1 MDTRPLIDPELA
13 PAFAEMERNSKLLTM
28 ELIPEARERMRAAV
42 KLDGLSDEVSRTSF
56 DITASDG
63 HEFNVRVHRAKSAT
77 GALPA
82 VVWMHGGGMVAG
94 TNLQDDARFDV
105 WCRTLGIVG
114 VSVDYGLAPE
124 RPYPGPL
131 EDCYAALAWAH
142 EHADELGIRRD
153 AIGIGGSSA
162 GGNLAA
168 GLALL
173 ARDRGEYPVAFQTLI
188 YPMLDDRMTT
198 PSSQWDVPMW
208 PAPVL
213 ELMWNC
219 YLQGRRGEPDVDY
232 YASPGRAP
240 DMAGLPP
247 AFMCV
252 GTLDGFLD
260 DVMIYAQRMIQ
271 AGVPVELH
279 VYPGAPHG
287 FDLYMPESRIGQRGR
302 RHVEEWLSGLIARL
316 P

>member
-1 MDTRPLIDPELA
+1 PPLLRRVLNDPQQPEPPADPLPPPSTTLTPSTREPTGGS
-13 PAFAEMERNSKLLTM
+13 R
-28 ELIPEARERMRAAV
+28 
-42 KLDGLSDEVSRTSF
+42 LSDEVSRTSH
-56 DITASDG
+56 DIDAADG
-63 HEFNVRVHRAKSAT
+63 YRFNVRVHRPKGVA

-82 VVWMHGGGMVAG
+82 LVWMHGGGMVAG

-105 WCRTLGIVG
+105 WSRRLGIVG
-114 VSVDYGLAPE
+114 VSVDYGLSPE

-131 EDCYAALAWAH
+131 EDCYAALGWAH
-142 EHADELGIRRD
+142 EHAAELGIRRD

-162 GGNLAA
+162 GGNLTA

-173 ARDRGEYPVAFQTLI
+173 ARDRGEHAVAFQTLV
-188 YPMLDDRMTT
+188 YPMIDDRMTT
-198 PSSQWDVPMW
+198 PSSQWDVPLW
-208 PAPVL
+208 PASTL

-219 YLQGRRGEPDVDY
+219 YLEGRRGGPDVDQ
-232 YASPGRAP
+232 YASPGRAT
-240 DMAGLPP
+240 DLRGLPP

-260 DVMIYAQRMIQ
+260 EDVTYAQRMIQ

-287 FDLYMPESRIGQRGR
+287 FDLYMPESRIGRRGR
-302 RHVEEWLSGLIARL
+302 RHLEEWLADVIDRL